1 MIRPATAA
9 DIPQLVEWMAKFH
22 EASKTDVPF
31 DPDYTAQFLDGLIR
45 QGIVLM
51 HDHGMIGGMIAP
63 AFCNGQWRQ
72 AHELF
77 WWSERGGL
85 ALLRAFEAWAV
96 AQGAKEARMSSLAS
110 LPRADAVLRRKGYA
124 ATELSYSKVL

>member
-9 DIPQLVEWMAKFH
+9 DIPQLVKWMERFH
-22 EASKTDVPF
+22 AASGTVVPF
-31 DPDYTAQFLDGLIR
+31 DADHTAQFLGGLIR

-51 HDHGMIGGMIAP
+51 HGYGMIGGMIAP
-63 AFCNGQWRQ
+63 AFCNGNWRQ

-77 WWSERGGL
+77 WWAERGGL

-96 AQGAKEARMSSLAS
+96 GEGAHEARMSSLAS